1 MEPIAFTSKLEPREF
16 LAVAFAQAVRNPLSL
31 TAMASGPVLWLVGL
45 LTNGTIVRSLGLSLM
60 FLIVAVP
67 AAGLLAG
74 AYAAYRPSAREL
86 FVSVDW
92 VFSEEGVRIRQ
103 EGQDAFAEWDEFY
116 GWRRIGKAYLL
127 HTSRRYF
134 VVLPLLAVPA
144 DRRADFE
151 GLLTAHM
158 RAMG

>member
-1 MEPIAFTSKLEPREF
+1 MERIAFTSKLEPREF
-16 LAVAFAQAVRNPLSL
+16 LAVAFTQAVRNPLSL
-31 TAMASGPVLWLVGL
+31 TAMASGPVLWLVGYL
-45 LTNGTIVRSLGLSLM
+45 ANGTVVRSLGMSLM
-60 FLIVAVP
+60 FLVVAVP

-86 FVSVDW
+86 FVPVDW
-92 VFSEEGVRIRQ
+92 VFSDSGVRIRQ

-116 GWRRIGKAYLL
+116 GWRRVGGAYLL

-134 VVLPLLAVPA
+134 VVLPVLAVPA

-151 GLLTAHM
+151 DLLTAHI